1 MEFTDYDLRLAAY
14 AVITDPQEH
23 ILLTWYNGRGSGRA
37 GWTLPGGGVEYAET
51 VEAGLLR
58 EVREETGYDV
68 ELGGPMFVNTFTSP
82 EGPRPPRPFKSVQI
96 VYAATVCGG
105 TLGTLEVDG
114 TTDRA
119 VWMPLSEVL
128 ATESRS
134 RIVDTAVTAL
144 QARGRVG

>member
-1 MEFTDYDLRLAAY
+1 MKFTDYDMRLAAY

-23 ILLTWYNGRGSGRA
+23 ILLTWYNGRSRGHA

-51 VEAGLLR
+51 IEAALVR
-58 EVREETGYDV
+58 EVREETGYEA
-68 ELGGPMFVNTFTSP
+68 ELGPLMFVHSFTSP
-82 EGPRPPRPFKSVQI
+82 DGPCPPRPYKSVQI
-96 VYAATVCGG
+96 VSAATVCGG

-128 ATESRS
+128 STESRS
-134 RIVDTAVTAL
+134 GIVDAAVAAL
-144 QARGRVG
+144 HYPSGG